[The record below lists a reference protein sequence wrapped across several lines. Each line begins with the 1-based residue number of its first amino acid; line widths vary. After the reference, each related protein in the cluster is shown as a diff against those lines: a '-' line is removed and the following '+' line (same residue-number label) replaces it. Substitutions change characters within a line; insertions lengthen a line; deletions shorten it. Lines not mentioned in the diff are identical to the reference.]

1 MKNLLYYMNPI
12 CPIMEP
18 PAYLVNKWEYAEV
31 APQYNLKKHRAMTE
45 SLHTKP
51 E

>member
-1 MKNLLYYMNPI
+1 MKNPVILYEPI
-12 CPIMEP
+12 LSSYQT

-31 APQYNLKKHRAMTE
+31 APEYSLEKHRAMTE

-51 E
+51 